1 MKDIREQRIERD
13 QAAPRTET
21 PMAMAIPMAE
31 KVQGDTFTRAWAHVP
46 GYAPV
51 LDIPIRSN
59 LIANVILISESLNA
73 LLLISSFLLSVKS
86 VRCSLSL
93 SLSLSLAHSGSLDSY
108 ATQCV
113 RMCDWIWW
121 TFGPLLWAF
130 FLQRDPLYV
139 LGLSLLKRERNEME
153 MCTKETK
160 SRFQLNFTRSCC

>member
-86 VRCSLSL
+86 VRYSLSL
-93 SLSLSLAHSGSLDSY
+93 SLSLTVARLTVTLRSVCECAIG
-108 ATQCV
+108 
-113 RMCDWIWW
+113 
-121 TFGPLLWAF
+121 FGGPLVLCFGLF
-130 FLQRDPLYV
+130 FF
-139 LGLSLLKRERNEME
+139 RE
-153 MCTKETK
+153 T
-160 SRFQLNFTRSCC
+160 RFMFWG